1 MATGKKIYLSKT
13 FWVNVIALLAMLL
26 QSFTG
31 FIIDVEAQASI
42 LAFINVVLRLVTKEP
57 VTWGGTTDP
66 QIGAQGTD

>member
-31 FIIDVEAQASI
+31 FVIDIEAQASL
-42 LAFINVVLRLVTKEP
+42 LAVVNVVLRLVTKEP
-57 VTWGGTTDP
+57 VAWGNKAGP
-66 QIGAQGTD
+66 QVGAQGTD

>member
-13 FWVNVIALLAMLL
+13 FWVNVIALLAMVL

-31 FIIDVEAQASI
+31 FVIDIEAQTSI
-42 LAFINVVLRLVTKEP
+42 LAVVNVVLRLVTKEP
-57 VTWGGTTDP
+57 VVWEDKTDP